1 MARKTIQTKN
11 FTHQQQS
18 KSEDVD
24 TSQPGVIH
32 IDNEPF
38 FVDGVVA
45 KFIIELV
52 DEVNSYKQQLDALEL
67 YTGKYGKS

>member
-18 KSEDVD
+18 KSEDID

-45 KFIIELV
+45 KFILELV
-52 DEVNSYKQQLDALEL
+52 DEVDSYKQQLDALEL
-67 YTGKYGKS
+67 YTGKHGNS

>member
-1 MARKTIQTKN
+1 MARKTILTKN

-18 KSEDVD
+18 KSEDID

-45 KFIIELV
+45 KFILELV
-52 DEVNSYKQQLDALEL
+52 DEVDSYKQQLDALEL
-67 YTGKYGKS
+67 YTGKHGKS

>member
-18 KSEDVD
+18 KSEDID

-32 IDNEPF
+32 IDNAPF

-45 KFIIELV
+45 KFILELV
-52 DEVNSYKQQLDALEL
+52 DEVDSYKQQLDALEL
-67 YTGKYGKS
+67 YTGKHGKS

>member
-1 MARKTIQTKN
+1 MARKTIQTKK

-18 KSEDVD
+18 KSEDID

-45 KFIIELV
+45 KFILELV
-52 DEVNSYKQQLDALEL
+52 DEVDSYKQQLDALEL
-67 YTGKYGKS
+67 YTGKHGKS

>member
-1 MARKTIQTKN
+1 MARKTIQIKN
-11 FTHQQQS
+11 LTHQQQS
-18 KSEDVD
+18 KSEDID

-45 KFIIELV
+45 KFILELV
-52 DEVNSYKQQLDALEL
+52 DEVDSYKQQLDALEL
-67 YTGKYGKS
+67 YTGKHGKS

>member
-18 KSEDVD
+18 KSEDID

-45 KFIIELV
+45 KFILELV
-52 DEVNSYKQQLDALEL
+52 DEVDSYKQQLDALEL
-67 YTGKYGKS
+67 YTGKHGKS